1 MENSPLPLFIDTPS
15 EWLEN
20 IFDRASIF
28 LAMQCRENLF
38 IVCLELWRGYM
49 HLKATKDPIAWDFLQ
64 LWDVVNKALLGVL
77 AEA

>member
-28 LAMQCRENLF
+28 LAMQCRDNLK
-38 IVCLELWRGYM
+38 IVADELQRGYLWLM
-49 HLKATKDPIAWDFLQ
+49 DNNNPLWFEFLR
-64 LWDVVNKALLGVL
+64 LLNVVSTAIWGIIND
-77 AEA
+77 